1 MRRRDFIKVI
11 GGTVAW
17 PVAARAQQPTMSVV
31 GFLHTASPEP
41 NVKLVSAFV
50 KGLSETGYVESQNL
64 TIEYRWANNDY
75 TRLPELVAD
84 LIRRRVNVIACPAAT
99 QAALV
104 AKAATTII
112 PIVFGTGG
120 DPVELG
126 LVASLARPGGNVTG
140 ISFMNVELAGKRL
153 GLLTEL
159 MPDVEGFVA
168 LVNPTSDLTAR
179 VVKDATTAAS
189 QLKRRIEIVNAS
201 SIDELDAAFANLGRG
216 LAVMVSPDAFF
227 TNRRSQITSL
237 ASRYAVPAIY
247 YDRAFVESGGLMSY
261 GTNLADMYR
270 QTGNYTGRVLKGEKP
285 SDLPVQE
292 PTKYELAIN
301 LKTAKALGLDVP
313 WQLQQLADDVI
324 E

>member
-1 MRRRDFIKVI
+1 MRRRDFIKGI
-11 GGTVAW
+11 WGTVLW
-17 PVAARAQQPTMSVV
+17 PAAARAQQPEMPVV
-31 GFLHTASPEP
+31 GFLHTASPQP

-75 TRLPELVAD
+75 NRLPELAAD
-84 LIRRRVNVIACPAAT
+84 LIRRHVNVIACPAAT
-99 QAALV
+99 QAALA
-104 AKAATTII
+104 AKAATRAI
-112 PIVFGTGG
+112 PVVFGTGG

-140 ISFMNVELAGKRL
+140 VSFMNVELAGKRL
-153 GLLTEL
+153 GLLTDL
-159 MPDVEGFVA
+159 IPNVAGFVT

-179 VVKDATTAAS
+179 IIKDATTAAVS
-189 QLKRRIEIVNAS
+189 LKRPIEIVNAG
-201 SIDELDAAFANLGRG
+201 SIEELDTAFANLGRG
-216 LAVMVSPDAFF
+216 LAVMVGPDALF
-227 TNRRSQITSL
+227 TNRRSQIASL
-237 ASRYAVPAIY
+237 ASRHAVPAIY
-247 YDRAFVESGGLMSY
+247 YDRAFVESGGLISY

-285 SDLPVQE
+285 ADLPVQA

-301 LKTAKALGLDVP
+301 LKTAKALGIDVP